1 MFDTKQT
8 SWAFVYFERIFPS
21 KKKKNFYEKSFWG
34 GVGII
39 FQFTKLLLNA
49 KSSLDLSCF
58 SFTFS
63 YL

>member
-1 MFDTKQT
+1 M
-8 SWAFVYFERIFPS
+8 
-21 KKKKNFYEKSFWG
+21 KKVFWG